1 MLSRYNQKT
10 YKIERVD
17 FTMSPESTFDKS
29 GTQVIIHHYSFRFPT
44 RTTTRP
50 DTMRL
55 SMIVTS
61 LSSSTKTEKLVL
73 RLP

>member
-29 GTQVIIHHYSFRFPT
+29 GTQVIIHLYYFRFPT

-61 LSSSTKTEKLVL
+61 LSLSTKTEKLVL